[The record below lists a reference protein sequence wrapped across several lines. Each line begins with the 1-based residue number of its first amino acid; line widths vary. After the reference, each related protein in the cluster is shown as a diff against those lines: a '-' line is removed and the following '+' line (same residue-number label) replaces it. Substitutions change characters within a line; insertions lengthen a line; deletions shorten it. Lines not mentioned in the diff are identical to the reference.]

1 MNTRATEE
9 DKRAWEA
16 GAPYT
21 PVMENMGYKDRVAL
35 KSLRGKARA
44 KDLELVVVHAGDGG
58 P

>member
-21 PVMENMGYKDRVAL
+21 PVMENMGYKDRFAL

-44 KDLELVVVHAGDGG
+44 GEDARDDL
-58 P
+58 